1 MPFEQGIAA
10 VLASFDL
17 DINAIAVDPLTG
29 VVSAVSGALDSIAT
43 RRARLIR
50 TAWRG
55 SQTVV
60 ANQCIRLAKLLFEV
74 SELMLTA
81 EDAAFLTLGDHSATR
96 VVGLD
101 EASSMQAVL
110 NAWRKRDEHQRMVAV
125 QTSLQNAQNAA
136 DVLPGAQPEAGL
148 HPELLLAAQIVRL
161 GERTIDGEIVEAVTI
176 AWERLFEELKRSPN
190 FLHQFHWRKMEEIVA
205 AGYREAGFQVE
216 LTHRSGDGGRDVIAT
231 KPGFLSVRILDQV
244 KQYAPGNLVTANDV
258 RALTGVLY
266 SDLKASK
273 AVITTTSDF
282 APGVRTDPSIECFLP
297 TRLELR
303 NGRDLAA
310 WLADVVATHK

>member
-1 MPFEQGIAA
+1 MQSMFE
-10 VLASFDL
+10 D
-17 DINAIAVDPLTG
+17 D
-29 VVSAVSGALDSIAT
+29 
-43 RRARLIR
+43 
-50 TAWRG
+50 G
-55 SQTVV
+55 SHQ
-60 ANQCIRLAKLLFEV
+60 A
-74 SELMLTA
+74 
-81 EDAAFLTLGDHSATR
+81 
-96 VVGLD
+96 
-101 EASSMQAVL
+101 SMQAVL
-110 NAWRKRDEHQRMVAV
+110 NAWQKRDEHQRMVAV
-125 QTSLQNAQNAA
+125 QASLQNAQNAA
-136 DVLPGAQPEAGL
+136 IFEELPAAQPVAQPEAQP

-161 GERTIDGEIVEAVTI
+161 GERTTDGEIVEAVTI
-176 AWERLFEELKRSPN
+176 PWERLFEELKRNPG

-258 RALTGVLY
+258 RALAGALY
-266 SDLKASK
+266 TDLKASK

-282 APGVRTDPSIECFLP
+282 APGVRTDPGIECLLP

-310 WLADVVATHK
+310 WLAEVAARK